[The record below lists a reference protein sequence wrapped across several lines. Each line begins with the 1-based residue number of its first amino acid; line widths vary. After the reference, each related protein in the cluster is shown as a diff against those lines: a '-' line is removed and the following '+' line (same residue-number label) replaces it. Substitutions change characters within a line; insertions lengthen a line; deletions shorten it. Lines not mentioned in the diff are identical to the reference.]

1 MSRTPSALYELIA
14 DERVTVLNQTPSA
27 FRQIVQAEGDLPAP
41 RDLALRWVVFG
52 GEALDP
58 AILGPWFERH
68 GDQTPQMIN
77 MYGIT
82 ETTVHVTWRR
92 MTAADVPRAPVSPV
106 GGPMPDLQLY
116 ILDPRQLPAPVGV
129 PGEMC
134 VGGDGLARGYFR
146 RPDLTAA
153 RFIPDLFGGQPGARL
168 YRSGDLARL
177 LPDGDIEY
185 LGRIDFQVKIRG
197 FRIELGEIEAVLA
210 AFPAVR
216 DAVVLAR
223 EDRSGDRRLVAWVV
237 PRPET
242 ELRVDELRGYLRGR
256 LPEYMVPSAFV
267 VLEALPL
274 TANGKLDRRALCP
287 SRRRRTQRPRSSPAP
302 PRKKP
307 SPRSGGRPWDS
318 RAVGVDDSFFDL
330 GGHSLLVV
338 QVHRALAPQFP
349 ELAIVDLFRY
359 PTISALAGY
368 LSREKVDQISLQET
382 RERAE
387 DRTDRAKRQR
397 ELRRQARG
405 R

>member
-1 MSRTPSALYELIA
+1 
-14 DERVTVLNQTPSA
+14 
-27 FRQIVQAEGDLPAP
+27 
-41 RDLALRWVVFG
+41 
-52 GEALDP
+52 
-58 AILGPWFERH
+58 
-68 GDQTPQMIN
+68 
-77 MYGIT
+77 
-82 ETTVHVTWRR
+82 
-92 MTAADVPRAPVSPV
+92 
-106 GGPMPDLQLY
+106 MPDLQLY

-153 RFIPDLFGGQPGARL
+153 RFIPDPFGGRPGARL

-210 AFPAVR
+210 SFPAVR

-237 PRPET
+237 PRPEM
-242 ELRVDELRGYLRGR
+242 ELQVEELRGDLRGR
-256 LPEYMVPSAFV
+256 LPEYMVPSAFL

-274 TANGKLDRRALCP
+274 TANGKLDRRALP
-287 SRRRRTQRPRSSPAP
+287 EPQAQSAAPAVLPRTATEEAIAAVWREAL
-302 PRKKP
+302 
-307 SPRSGGRPWDS
+307 GLE
-318 RAVGVDDSFFDL
+318 AVGVEDSFFDL
-330 GGHSLLVV
+330 GGHSLLVI
-338 QVHRALAPQFP
+338 QVHRRLAPQFP

-368 LSREKVDQISLQET
+368 LSKEKVDQISLQET

-397 ELRRQARG
+397 ELRRQTR
-405 R
+405 RR